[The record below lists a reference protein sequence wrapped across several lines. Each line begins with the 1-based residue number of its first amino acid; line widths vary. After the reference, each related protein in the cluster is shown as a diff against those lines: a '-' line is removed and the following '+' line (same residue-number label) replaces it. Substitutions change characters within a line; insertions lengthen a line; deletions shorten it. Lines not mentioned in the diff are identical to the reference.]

1 MYFTMTAIL
10 MLALLGPGVARA
22 DDMPPPH
29 DPRAAHAAADENH
42 DGELD
47 RAEFHDRMV
56 QIFYFA
62 DTDKDGFVVVGEFKV
77 FDEGKL
83 FRDADRNRD
92 SKVSLD
98 EFVDARFDNFRAA
111 DTNSDGALSVQE
123 VVDAFNE

>member
-10 MLALLGPGVARA
+10 MLTLLGPGVARA

-62 DTDKDGFVVVGEFKV
+62 DTDKDGFVLIVEFKF
-77 FDEGKL
+77 FDEEKL
-83 FRDADRNRD
+83 FEDADRNRD

-111 DTNSDGALSVQE
+111 DTNSDGSLSVQE
-123 VVDAFNE
+123 AVDAFEQ